1 MFKRTF
7 TLRHQVVCAFT
18 VACCSVTVA
27 QTPNLVTTPVE
38 ADRVQQDMA
47 RMLELNTSF
56 QNLTAGY
63 GNWRDVTLKGA
74 YGLPSHLLQGEL
86 SLTRRFDTSGAFVG
100 LSDTYTLNEDYYG
113 SVAVGFGDGAFY
125 LPRYRVDATIY
136 KKWQPDRRLVTSL
149 GAGYYKATDGHSDNS
164 LSLGVVYYFDAPWIA
179 EAGLRINNSNPGAI
193 KTHQQFVAVTYGTN
207 KQSLLTVRHGWGAEG
222 YQTISPSNAQLVN
235 FKSKETS
242 VSWRYW
248 VAPRTGVVLGANQY
262 NNPSYIRSGASI
274 GIFHDF

>member
-1 MFKRTF
+1 MFERTF
-7 TLRHQVVCAFT
+7 SLRNQVVGILS
-18 VACCSVTVA
+18 VACCSWALA
-27 QTPNLVTTPVE
+27 QISSPVITPVE
-38 ADRVQQDMA
+38 ADSASQDSV
-47 RMLELNTSF
+47 RMLELNTGF
-56 QNLTAGY
+56 QKLSGGF

-74 YGLPSHLLQGEL
+74 YGLQSHLLQGEV

-100 LSDTYTLNEDYYG
+100 LSDTYTFNEDYYG

-136 KKWQPDRRLVTSL
+136 KKWQPDRRLVTSI

-164 LSLGVVYYFDAPWIA
+164 LSLGAVYYFDAPWVA
-179 EAGLRINNSNPGAI
+179 EIGLRLNNSNPGAI

-207 KQSLLTVRHGWGAEG
+207 KQSLVTVRHGWGSEG
-222 YQTISPSNAQLVN
+222 YQTISASNAQLVN

-242 VSWRYW
+242 VAWRYW
-248 VAPRTGVVLGANQY
+248 VAPRTGIALSANRY
-262 NNPSYIRSGASI
+262 SNPSYIRSGATI